1 MGMGRFL
8 QTAVSAVLF
17 ALLMLVPDATA
28 NQERQ
33 KPGKKEKPVRKD
45 VMNFDGGVFFET
57 DGSLSEITCFRV
69 SGRVTAPHFFD
80 GLKRIDDEH
89 GTHCQRGREVVTEF
103 PEELTISLVMFDF
116 PCPGQLEKP
125 GPRRY
130 LTKEMMRT
138 LRFSF
143 YWKRNLELRHIEQR
157 ALAALVDLDSSSVST
172 LHAFCADILRRY
184 PRQGG
189 VDPAF
194 AVDDGPFF
202 QSLFEVEWE
211 SFLAEELGPGAPRPA
226 IWGRALLLPGAL
238 DGVVDYA
245 TPDFLG
251 IRTPAGLFRFF
262 GRNAFGSVVGMS
274 AHLFEDVPVTEADL
288 KAWLDSVYS

>member
-69 SGRVTAPHFFD
+69 SGRATAPHFFD

-89 GTHCQRGREVVTEF
+89 GTHYQRGREVVTEF

-143 YWKRNLELRHIEQR
+143 YWKRNLELRHIENLKQGTAR
-157 ALAALVDLDSSSVST
+157 AEPIEPYNTEIKEDLAKRYRWFLEFTIPS
-172 LHAFCADILRRY
+172 AD
-184 PRQGG
+184 
-189 VDPAF
+189 
-194 AVDDGPFF
+194 
-202 QSLFEVEWE
+202 
-211 SFLAEELGPGAPRPA
+211 APLTDR
-226 IWGRALLLPGAL
+226 
-238 DGVVDYA
+238 VV
-245 TPDFLG
+245 LM
-251 IRTPAGLFRFF
+251 IRTAD
-262 GRNAFGSVVGMS
+262 GRTAARV
-274 AHLFEDVPVTEADL
+274 AARL
-288 KAWLDSVYS
+288 